1 MRCRCCDV
9 ALTDYEATR
18 KSVTTNEYYDMC
30 NRCFSTIKDDLL
42 YKDRI
47 DLMSSSD
54 VDDVEI
60 YYDDNNYDEY

>member
-30 NRCFSTIKDDLL
+30 NRCFLTIKDDLL

>member
-1 MRCRCCDV
+1 
-9 ALTDYEATR
+9 
-18 KSVTTNEYYDMC
+18 MC